1 MFGVAGTMVYM
12 APEILLRIGYQSSID
27 YWSLG
32 VIMFELLFG
41 TRPFRGRNHDDLV
54 DNILTQDILAT
65 IPANDFDQDLI
76 DCLTGVF
83 TRGSNP
89 R

>member
-1 MFGVAGTMVYM
+1 M
-12 APEILLRIGYQSSID
+12 APEILARVGYQASID

-54 DNILTQDILAT
+54 DNILNQEISAT
-65 IPANDFDQDLI
+65 IQPNDLDDDLI

-83 TRGSNP
+83 HHINLR
-89 R
+89 